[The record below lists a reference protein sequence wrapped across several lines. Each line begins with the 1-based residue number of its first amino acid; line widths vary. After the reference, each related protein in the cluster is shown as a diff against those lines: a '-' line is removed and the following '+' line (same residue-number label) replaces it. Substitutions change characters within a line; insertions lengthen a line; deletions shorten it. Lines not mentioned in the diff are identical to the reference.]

1 MKNNNNKNRNKFE
14 TRAIH
19 YGYDCKKF
27 HGALNPPVY
36 MTSTFAFDNVQQ
48 GGQAF
53 AGEDEHYIYS
63 RLGTPSQTLLEQR
76 MANLENA
83 QAALATAS
91 GMGAITSAFWS
102 LVEPGDEII
111 ADTTLYGCTFSFLEH
126 GLKKFGVKITFCDL
140 SDVNNLKALITD
152 KTAIVYAETPA
163 NPNMRL
169 IDISALAAVTK
180 NSSAKLIIDNTY
192 CTPYLQR
199 PIDLGADLVVH
210 SATKYLGGHGD
221 LIAGF
226 VIGDQ
231 ETLEKVRY
239 FGLKDMTG
247 SVISAMDIAL
257 ILRGLKTLHVRMDRH
272 CQNAQKVAEYLNNH
286 PQVKKVYYPGLTDGD
301 QYQLAQ
307 QQMDQPG
314 GMIAFEINGDK
325 TAGENFVNNLQM
337 ILCAV
342 SLGDTET
349 LIQHPA
355 SMTHSTYTEE
365 ELAEH
370 LISPSL
376 LRLSVGLEDVDDI
389 ITDMKQSFNR
399 LKNDQLMPVL
409 DKAV

>member
-1 MKNNNNKNRNKFE
+1 MKKDAKFQ

-19 YGYDCKKF
+19 FGYDAMQF
-27 HGALNPPVY
+27 HGSLNPPIY
-36 MTSTFAFDNVQQ
+36 MTSTFAFDSVKQ
-48 GGQAF
+48 GADAF
-53 AGEDEHYIYS
+53 EGENSHYIYS
-63 RLGTPSQTLLEQR
+63 RLGTPSQTLLENR
-76 MANLENA
+76 VANLEGG

-91 GMGAITSAFWS
+91 GMGAITSLFWS

-126 GLKKFGVKITFCDL
+126 GLQKFGVKITFCDL
-140 SDVNNLKALITD
+140 TDANNLATLITD
-152 KTAIVYAETPA
+152 KTKVVYAESPA

-169 IDISALAAVTK
+169 IDIKALAKITQG
-180 NSSAKLIIDNTY
+180 SEAKLVIDNTY
-192 CTPYLQR
+192 CSPYLQR
-199 PIDLGADLVVH
+199 PLEFGADLVVH

-226 VIGDQ
+226 VIGDA
-231 ETLEKVRY
+231 ETLETVRY

-272 CQNAQKVAEYLNNH
+272 CSNALKIAKFLQKHE
-286 PQVKKVYYPGLTDGD
+286 KISKVYYPGLPDFE
-301 QYQLAQ
+301 YFELANK
-307 QQMDQPG
+307 QMDKPG
-314 GMIAFEINGDK
+314 GMIAFEVIGNRQSGEDFINH
-325 TAGENFVNNLQM
+325 LQM

-355 SMTHSTYTEE
+355 SMTHSTYNEE
-365 ELAEH
+365 ELEKH
-370 LISPSL
+370 LISPTL

-389 ITDMKQSFNR
+389 IEDLDQSLN
-399 LKNDQLMPVL
+399 QL
-409 DKAV
+409 

>member
-1 MKNNNNKNRNKFE
+1 MNKNTKFQ

-19 YGYDCKKF
+19 HGYDAKQF
-27 HGALNPPVY
+27 HGSLNPPIY
-36 MTSTFAFDNVQQ
+36 MTSTFAFDNIQQ
-48 GGQAF
+48 GADAF
-53 AGEDEHYIYS
+53 EGENNHYIYS
-63 RLGTPSQTLLEQR
+63 RLGTPSQSLLEQR
-76 MANLENA
+76 MANLEGGE
-83 QAALATAS
+83 AALATAS

-102 LVEPGDEII
+102 IVAPGDEII

-126 GLKKFGVKITFCDL
+126 GLKKFGITITYCDL
-140 SDVNNLKALITD
+140 TDVENLKNIISD
-152 KTAIVYAETPA
+152 KTKIVYAESPA

-169 IDISALAAVTK
+169 IDIQALANITQDTET
-180 NSSAKLIIDNTY
+180 KLIIDNTY
-192 CTPYLQR
+192 CSPYLQR
-199 PIDLGADLVVH
+199 PIEMGADLVVH

-226 VIGDQ
+226 VIGDA
-231 ETLEKVRY
+231 ETLETIRY
-239 FGLKDMTG
+239 YGLKDMTG

-272 CQNAQKVAEYLNNH
+272 CENAMKVAKYLDAH
-286 PQVKKVYYPGLTDGD
+286 DLVSKVYYPGLSSFE
-301 QYQLAQ
+301 QYDLAQ
-307 QQMDQPG
+307 KQMDQPG
-314 GMIAFEINGDK
+314 GMIAFEVVGERETGAEFINQ
-325 TAGENFVNNLQM
+325 LQM

-370 LISPSL
+370 LISPTL

-389 ITDMKQSFNR
+389 IADLDQALNNLS
-399 LKNDQLMPVL
+399 LKLNIL
-409 DKAV
+409 KKTG

>member
-1 MKNNNNKNRNKFE
+1 MNKNTKFQ

-19 YGYDCKKF
+19 HGYDAKQF
-27 HGALNPPVY
+27 HGSLNPPIY

-48 GGQAF
+48 GADAF
-53 AGEDEHYIYS
+53 EGENNHYIYS
-63 RLGTPSQTLLEQR
+63 RLGTPSQSLLEQR
-76 MANLENA
+76 MANLEGGE
-83 QAALATAS
+83 AALATAS

-102 LVEPGDEII
+102 IVAPGDEII

-126 GLKKFGVKITFCDL
+126 GLKKFGITITYCDL
-140 SDVNNLKALITD
+140 TDVENLKNIISD
-152 KTAIVYAETPA
+152 KTKIVYAESPA

-169 IDISALAAVTK
+169 IDIQALADITQDTD
-180 NSSAKLIIDNTY
+180 AKLIIDNTY
-192 CTPYLQR
+192 CSPYLQR
-199 PIDLGADLVVH
+199 PIEMGADLVVH

-226 VIGDQ
+226 VIGDA
-231 ETLEKVRY
+231 ETLETIRY
-239 FGLKDMTG
+239 YGLKDMTG

-272 CQNAQKVAEYLNNH
+272 CENAMKVAKYLDAH
-286 PQVKKVYYPGLTDGD
+286 DLVSKVYYPGLPDFE
-301 QYQLAQ
+301 QYDLAQ
-307 QQMDQPG
+307 KQMDQSG
-314 GMIAFEINGDK
+314 GMIAFEVIGDRETGAEFINQ
-325 TAGENFVNNLQM
+325 LQM

-370 LISPSL
+370 LISPTL

-389 ITDMKQSFNR
+389 IADLDQALNNLSLKFNI
-399 LKNDQLMPVL
+399 LK
-409 DKAV
+409 KAG

>member
-1 MKNNNNKNRNKFE
+1 MMNKNAKFQ

-19 YGYDCKKF
+19 HGYDAKQF
-27 HGALNPPVY
+27 HGSLNPPIY

-48 GGQAF
+48 GADAF
-53 AGEDEHYIYS
+53 EGENNHYIYS
-63 RLGTPSQTLLEQR
+63 RLGTPSQTLLEKR
-76 MANLENA
+76 MANLEGGE
-83 QAALATAS
+83 AALATAS

-111 ADTTLYGCTFSFLEH
+111 ADSTLYGCTFSFLEH
-126 GLKKFGVKITFCDL
+126 GLKKFGVTITYCDL
-140 SDVNNLKALITD
+140 SDVENLKKIISD
-152 KTAIVYAETPA
+152 KTKVVYGESPA

-169 IDISALAAVTK
+169 LDIAALAKVIKNTDTK
-180 NSSAKLIIDNTY
+180 LVIDNTY
-192 CTPYLQR
+192 CSPYLQR
-199 PIDLGADLVVH
+199 PIEMGADLVVH

-226 VIGDQ
+226 VIGDA
-231 ETLEKVRY
+231 ETLETIRY
-239 FGLKDMTG
+239 YGLKDMTG

-272 CQNAQKVAEYLNNH
+272 CENAMKVAQFLENH
-286 PQVKKVYYPGLTDGD
+286 DLVSKVYYPGLESFE
-301 QYQLAQ
+301 QYDLAQ
-307 QQMDQPG
+307 KQMAQAG
-314 GMIAFEINGDK
+314 GMIAFEVIGDRETGAEFINQ
-325 TAGENFVNNLQM
+325 LQM

-370 LISPSL
+370 LISPTL
-376 LRLSVGLEDVDDI
+376 LRLSVGLEDVNDI
-389 ITDMKQSFNR
+389 IADLDQALDTLSLKLNI
-399 LKNDQLMPVL
+399 LKNTG
-409 DKAV
+409 

>member
-1 MKNNNNKNRNKFE
+1 MKKDAKFQ

-19 YGYDCKKF
+19 YGYDAKQF
-27 HGALNPPVY
+27 HGSLNPPIY
-36 MTSTFAFDNVQQ
+36 MTSTFAFESVKQ
-48 GGQAF
+48 GAMAF
-53 AGEDEHYIYS
+53 EGENSHYIYS
-63 RLGTPSQTLLEQR
+63 RLGTPSQALLEQR
-76 MANLENA
+76 IANLEGA
-83 QAALATAS
+83 EAALATAS

-126 GLKKFGVKITFCDL
+126 GLKKFGVKITYCDL
-140 SDVNNLKALITD
+140 TDTDNLIKLISA
-152 KTAIVYAETPA
+152 KTKIVYGETPA

-169 IDISALAAVTK
+169 IDIEALAKITK
-180 NSSAKLIIDNTY
+180 DTEAKLIIDNTY

-199 PIDLGADLVVH
+199 PIELGADLVVH

-226 VIGDQ
+226 VIGDS
-231 ETLEKVRY
+231 ETLETIRY
-239 FGLKDMTG
+239 YGLKDMTG

-272 CQNAQKVAEYLNNH
+272 CSNAMKVANFLNDH
-286 PQVKKVYYPGLTDGD
+286 PQVSKVYFPGLPDFE
-301 QYQLAQ
+301 YYALAKK
-307 QQMDQPG
+307 QMLKAG
-314 GMIAFEINGDK
+314 GMIAFEVDGGREV
-325 TAGENFVNNLQM
+325 GENFVNQLQM

-355 SMTHSTYTEE
+355 SMTHSTYTDE

-389 ITDMKQSFNR
+389 IDD
-399 LKNDQLMPVL
+399 LDQALNSVSHGL
-409 DKAV
+409 QIISNTAA